1 MIKISR
7 YAVEKFLNCKRCF
20 FLEQKHKVR
29 LQSLPF
35 TLNNAVDNLCKNEFD
50 FYRKKQQPHPIF
62 IENNIDAVPFNHP
75 SMDDWRNNRKVIN
88 YTDTINQFNFYG
100 AVDDVLIK
108 PNGELIISDVKATS
122 KKEFNWFETYKYDY
136 AKGYK
141 RQIEMYQWLFRK
153 NGFKVSNEGFLVYF
167 NGLRNEPMFNKQLK
181 FELHLIRLECNDEWV
196 EETIIKAK
204 KLLQINDL
212 PSASKKCSTCLYL
225 KDRWKVKQQID

>member
-50 FYRKKQQPHPIF
+50 FYRRKKEPHPIF

-75 SMDDWRNNRKVIN
+75 SMDDWRNNRRGIN
-88 YTDTINQFNFYG
+88 YTDSINEFYFYG
-100 AVDDVLIK
+100 AVDDVWVK

-153 NGFKVSNEGFLVYF
+153 NGFKVADEAYLLYF
-167 NGLRNEPMFNKQLK
+167 NGKKNERFFNNQLK
-181 FELHLIRLECNDEWV
+181 FDVHFIKLNCSSSWV
-196 EETIIKAK
+196 EDKIIQTVN
-204 KLLQINDL
+204 LLRSNKFPP
-212 PSASKKCSTCLYL
+212 PSSKCEYCNYL
-225 KDRWKVKQQID
+225 KKRWQLSVT

>member
-50 FYRKKQQPHPIF
+50 FYRRKQQPHPIF
-62 IENNIDAVPFNHP
+62 IKNNIDAVPFNHP
-75 SMDDWRNNRKVIN
+75 SMDDWRNNRKGIN

-100 AVDDVLIK
+100 AVDDVWVK

-167 NGLRNEPMFNKQLK
+167 NGLRNEPMFNKKLN
-181 FELHLIRLECNDEWV
+181 FELHLIKLDCNDEWV
-196 EETIIKAK
+196 EETIIKAVN
-204 KLLQINDL
+204 LLKADGL
-212 PSASKKCSTCLYL
+212 PTASKTCSTCSYL

>member
-50 FYRKKQQPHPIF
+50 FYRRKQQPHPIF

-75 SMDDWRNNRKVIN
+75 SMDDWRNNRKGIN
-88 YTDTINQFNFYG
+88 YTYPINQFNFYG
-100 AVDDVLIK
+100 AVDDVWIK

-181 FELHLIRLECNDEWV
+181 FELHLIGLECNDKWV
-196 EETIIKAK
+196 EETVIEAT

-212 PSASKKCSTCLYL
+212 PPASKRCSTCSYL

>member
-20 FLEQKHKVR
+20 FLEQKHKVK

-50 FYRKKQQPHPIF
+50 FYRKKQEPHPIF

-75 SMDDWRNNRKVIN
+75 SMDDWRNNRKGIN
-88 YTDTINQFNFYG
+88 YTDSINHFYFYG
-100 AVDDVLIK
+100 AVDDVWVK
-108 PNGELIISDVKATS
+108 PNDELIISDVKATS

-153 NGFKVSNEGFLVYF
+153 NGFQVSNEGFLVYF
-167 NGLRNEPMFNKQLK
+167 NGLRNEPMFNQKLN
-181 FELHLIRLECNDEWV
+181 FELHLIKLECNDEWV
-196 EETIIKAK
+196 EETIIKAI
-204 KLLQINDL
+204 KLLQVDDL
-212 PSASKKCSTCLYL
+212 PSASKKCSTCSYL
-225 KDRWKVKQQID
+225 KDRWKVKQKID

>member
-50 FYRKKQQPHPIF
+50 FYRKKQEPHPIF

-75 SMDDWRNNRKVIN
+75 SMDDWRNNRKGIN
-88 YTDTINQFNFYG
+88 YTDSINHFHFYG
-100 AVDDVLIK
+100 AVDDVWVK
-108 PNGELIISDVKATS
+108 PNDELIISDVKATS

-153 NGFKVSNEGFLVYF
+153 NGFQVSNEGFLVYF
-167 NGLRNEPMFNKQLK
+167 NGLRNEPMFNQKLN
-181 FELHLIRLECNDEWV
+181 FELHLIKLECNDEWV
-196 EETIIKAK
+196 EETIIKAI
-204 KLLQINDL
+204 KLLQ
-212 PSASKKCSTCLYL
+212 AEEE
-225 KDRWKVKQQID
+225 

>member
-50 FYRKKQQPHPIF
+50 FYRRKQQPHPIF

-75 SMDDWRNNRKVIN
+75 NMDDWRNNRKGIN
-88 YTDTINQFNFYG
+88 FVDLINKFNFYG
-100 AVDDVLIK
+100 AVDDVWIK

-167 NGLRNEPMFNKQLK
+167 NGLRNEPMFNRQLK

>member
-50 FYRKKQQPHPIF
+50 FYRRKQQPHPIF

-75 SMDDWRNNRKVIN
+75 SMDDWRNNRKGIN
-88 YTDTINQFNFYG
+88 YTDTINKFNFYG
-100 AVDDVLIK
+100 AVDDVWIK
-108 PNGELIISDVKATS
+108 SNGELIISDVKATS

-212 PSASKKCSTCLYL
+212 PTASKKCSTCLYL

>member
-50 FYRKKQQPHPIF
+50 FYRRKQQPHPIF

-75 SMDDWRNNRKVIN
+75 NMDDWRNNRKGIN
-88 YTDTINQFNFYG
+88 FVDLINKFNFYG
-100 AVDDVLIK
+100 AVDDVWIK

-181 FELHLIRLECNDEWV
+181 FELHLIGLECNDKWV
-196 EETIIKAK
+196 EETVIEAT

-212 PSASKKCSTCLYL
+212 PPASKRCSTCSYL

>member
-50 FYRKKQQPHPIF
+50 FYRRKQQPHPIF

-75 SMDDWRNNRKVIN
+75 NMDDWRNNRKGIN
-88 YTDTINQFNFYG
+88 YVDLINKFNFYG
-100 AVDDVLIK
+100 AVDDVWIK

-181 FELHLIRLECNDEWV
+181 FELHLIRLECNDKWV
-196 EETIIKAK
+196 EETVIEAT

-212 PSASKKCSTCLYL
+212 PHASKRCSTCSYL

>member
-50 FYRKKQQPHPIF
+50 FYRRKQQPHPIF

-75 SMDDWRNNRKVIN
+75 NMDDWRNNRKGIN
-88 YTDTINQFNFYG
+88 FVDLINKFNFYG
-100 AVDDVLIK
+100 AVDDVWIK

-181 FELHLIRLECNDEWV
+181 FELHLIRLECNDKWV
-196 EETIIKAK
+196 EETVIEAT

-212 PSASKKCSTCLYL
+212 PSASKRCSTCSYL

>member
-50 FYRKKQQPHPIF
+50 FYRRKQQPHPIF

-75 SMDDWRNNRKVIN
+75 SMDDWRNNRKGIN

-100 AVDDVLIK
+100 AVDDVWVLSLIH
-108 PNGELIISDVKATS
+108 I
-122 KKEFNWFETYKYDY
+122 
-136 AKGYK
+136 
-141 RQIEMYQWLFRK
+141 
-153 NGFKVSNEGFLVYF
+153 
-167 NGLRNEPMFNKQLK
+167 
-181 FELHLIRLECNDEWV
+181 
-196 EETIIKAK
+196 
-204 KLLQINDL
+204 
-212 PSASKKCSTCLYL
+212 
-225 KDRWKVKQQID
+225 

>member
-62 IENNIDAVPFNHP
+62 IDNNIDAVPFNHP
-75 SMDDWRNNRKVIN
+75 NMDDWRNNRKGIN
-88 YTDTINQFNFYG
+88 YTDSINHFHFYG
-100 AVDDVLIK
+100 AVDDVWVK
-108 PNGELIISDVKATS
+108 PNDELIISDVKATS
-122 KKEFNWFETYKYDY
+122 KKEFNWFETYKYNY

-153 NGFKVSNEGFLVYF
+153 NGFEVSNDGFLVYF
-167 NGLRNEPMFNKQLK
+167 NGLRNEPMFNKQLN
-181 FELHLIRLECNDEWV
+181 FELHLIRLECNDSWV
-196 EETIIKAK
+196 EETIIKAI
-204 KLLQINDL
+204 KLLQTNDL
-212 PSASKKCSTCLYL
+212 PSASKTCSTCSYL

>member
-1 MIKISR
+1 
-7 YAVEKFLNCKRCF
+7 
-20 FLEQKHKVR
+20 
-29 LQSLPF
+29 
-35 TLNNAVDNLCKNEFD
+35 
-50 FYRKKQQPHPIF
+50 
-62 IENNIDAVPFNHP
+62 
-75 SMDDWRNNRKVIN
+75 MDDWRNNRKGIN

-100 AVDDVLIK
+100 AVDDVWIK

-181 FELHLIRLECNDEWV
+181 FELHLIRLECNDKWV
-196 EETIIKAK
+196 EETIIEAK

>member
-50 FYRKKQQPHPIF
+50 FYRRKQQPHPIF

-75 SMDDWRNNRKVIN
+75 NMDDWRNNRKGIN
-88 YTDTINQFNFYG
+88 YVDLINKFNFYG
-100 AVDDVLIK
+100 AVDDVWIK

-181 FELHLIRLECNDEWV
+181 FELHLIRLECNDKWV
-196 EETIIKAK
+196 EETVIEAT

-212 PSASKKCSTCLYL
+212 PSASKRCSTCSYL

>member
-50 FYRKKQQPHPIF
+50 FYRRKQQPHPIF

-75 SMDDWRNNRKVIN
+75 NIDDWRNNRKGISYN
-88 YTDTINQFNFYG
+88 DSNNEFHFYG
-100 AVDDVLIK
+100 AVDDVWIK
-108 PNGELIISDVKATS
+108 PNGELIISDVKATA

-141 RQIEMYQWLFRK
+141 RQLEMYQWLFRK

-196 EETIIKAK
+196 EKIIIEAT

>member
-50 FYRKKQQPHPIF
+50 FYRRKQQPHPIF

-75 SMDDWRNNRKVIN
+75 SMDDWRNNRKGIN

-100 AVDDVLIK
+100 AVDDVWVK

-141 RQIEMYQWLFRK
+141 RQIEMYQWLFKK

-196 EETIIKAK
+196 EETIIEAK

>member
-50 FYRKKQQPHPIF
+50 FYRRKQQPHPIF

-75 SMDDWRNNRKVIN
+75 SMDDWRNNRKGIN

-100 AVDDVLIK
+100 AVDDVWIK

-122 KKEFNWFETYKYDY
+122 KKEFDWFETYKYDY

-141 RQIEMYQWLFRK
+141 RQIEMYQWLLERMDSK
-153 NGFKVSNEGFLVYF
+153 YQMKVF
-167 NGLRNEPMFNKQLK
+167 
-181 FELHLIRLECNDEWV
+181 
-196 EETIIKAK
+196 
-204 KLLQINDL
+204 
-212 PSASKKCSTCLYL
+212 
-225 KDRWKVKQQID
+225 